1 VKIQKL
7 LFSCEKLTALVQFC
21 ISAFFIF
28 KSKLSRVYEGDEVD
42 EVDGERVSSEKQHDA
57 L

>member
-1 VKIQKL
+1 MKIQKL

-42 EVDGERVSSEKQHDA
+42 GERVSSEKQHDA